1 MNRTNEALHRW
12 MAQNRKR
19 RALDTMEKQL
29 LKAKSRGFKKTQI
42 PLPDLET
49 LLELAKEQ
57 HV

>member
-1 MNRTNEALHRW
+1 MNPDLSLW
-12 MAQNRKR
+12 MEQNRKR

-49 LLELAKEQ
+49 LLELAKEK